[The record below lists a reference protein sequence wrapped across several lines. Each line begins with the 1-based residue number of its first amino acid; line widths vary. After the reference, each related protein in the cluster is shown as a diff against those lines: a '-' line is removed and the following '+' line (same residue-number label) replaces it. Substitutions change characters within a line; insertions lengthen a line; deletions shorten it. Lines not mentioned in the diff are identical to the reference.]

1 MAETKNKSP
10 LFNASELNPESFG
23 RRGGDD
29 AQSGIKY
36 NVEGLNY
43 PDKVASDEYPHY
55 IGFFINIRGKSKY
68 KSSYKTVEV
77 SGAGENRFDRKQAG
91 KNTNVLTTVAAGV
104 AGAKLGANLA
114 GKILGNSGK
123 TSTTAKVI
131 GVVAGGVAGAAAGA
145 AVANYFE
152 PDTTYRIDSAILLA
166 VNERPSVQYQVEYK
180 SQDMGTLAGLIAGG
194 TSAIDSGFMDAGG
207 EAARAML
214 LNVAQIPSGIAQA
227 MGSDF
232 DFKAMA
238 SVGTGTAMNPFREQ
252 IFQNVQT
259 RTFNFDYKFL
269 PRSETEAQAVQRI
282 IRMFKFHMHPELSG
296 GGLFYIYPSEFNI
309 VYYYKGKENPHIN
322 KISTCVLQTMNVD
335 YGGQQFGSFYD
346 GSPTEVNMRL
356 SFVELE
362 VLTKER
368 VNIGY

>member
-1 MAETKNKSP
+1 
-10 LFNASELNPESFG
+10 
-23 RRGGDD
+23 
-29 AQSGIKY
+29 
-36 NVEGLNY
+36 
-43 PDKVASDEYPHY
+43 
-55 IGFFINIRGKSKY
+55 
-68 KSSYKTVEV
+68 
-77 SGAGENRFDRKQAG
+77 
-91 KNTNVLTTVAAGV
+91 
-104 AGAKLGANLA
+104 
-114 GKILGNSGK
+114 
-123 TSTTAKVI
+123 
-131 GVVAGGVAGAAAGA
+131 
-145 AVANYFE
+145 
-152 PDTTYRIDSAILLA
+152 
-166 VNERPSVQYQVEYK
+166 
-180 SQDMGTLAGLIAGG
+180 
-194 TSAIDSGFMDAGG
+194 MDAGG
-207 EAARAML
+207 EAARAAL

-282 IRMFKFHMHPELSG
+282 IKMFKFHMHPELSA

-322 KISTCVLQTMNVD
+322 KISTCVLQSMNVD

-346 GSPTEVNMRL
+346 GSPTEINMRL
-356 SFVELE
+356 GFVELE